1 MLVTRQYETEHS
13 RWPFSRYEASLTSTS
28 PRMSNPYDVNVE
40 LPAPSSWQAHNS
52 TTSHSGSGPA
62 QQHQPTNEASR
73 LSLMRHPAE
82 NRGNALGIHMRPGAT
97 QMYSPPFQTIDRGRM
112 SLPGPRDSVLQND
125 SYGMKPSTADME
137 DMINLGLI
145 GTPKTATNSTFVP
158 PSRQTNDLSSTQSS
172 QRARIDSPQDEEEDD
187 LDDDDMLDGEGEH
200 SAQTPAERAAAR
212 RKMKRFRS
220 VRAKIKRLNADDRD
234 RMIKMRAVPEGF
246 DNVQALHS
254 PYGAVHG
261 MNAPMPSPGHF
272 NTQSYAQHMIRPLIV
287 DGRRHDTSEHASPTT
302 MTPGFGGMGYSPAGS
317 LTSSGLASPLSPAP
331 SDRYPYGGHFT
342 APLTGSPR
350 TSHPF
355 AQNHG
360 LGTPVEIHRSSPQPI
375 PPPLL
380 RDPLC
385 RARSESSQ
393 SPLRPNMPWKGD
405 AVDYSYRGGNTSPNL
420 SDRHPSIYHPAPLS
434 NPSVAMSGYDANS
447 VPGSR
452 APPENQ
458 IHRTE
463 I

>member
-187 LDDDDMLDGEGEH
+187 LDDDDMLDGDGEH

-434 NPSVAMSGYDANS
+434 NPSVAMGGYDANS